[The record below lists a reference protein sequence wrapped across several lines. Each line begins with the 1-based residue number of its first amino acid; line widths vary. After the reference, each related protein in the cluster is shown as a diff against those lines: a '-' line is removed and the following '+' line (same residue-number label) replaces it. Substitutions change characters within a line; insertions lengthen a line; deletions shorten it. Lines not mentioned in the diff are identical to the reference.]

1 MPYFISLG
9 TWTEQGIKNVKD
21 SPKRV
26 EAAKTAIAGLGGKL
40 ISFYYTV
47 GKYDFV
53 FITEF
58 PSDELATQFLMSLGR
73 LGNART
79 STLRAFSES
88 EGFKLIG
95 SLQ

>member
-9 TWTEQGIKNVKD
+9 SWTEQGIKNVKD

-26 EAAKTAIAGLGGKL
+26 EAAKAAIASLGGKL
-40 ISFYYTV
+40 VSFYYTV
-47 GKYDFV
+47 GKYDFIFV
-53 FITEF
+53 TEF
-58 PSDELATQFLMSLGR
+58 PTDELATQFLMSLGK

>member
-26 EAAKTAIAGLGGKL
+26 EAAKAAIAGFGGKL
-40 ISFYYTV
+40 VSFYYTV
-47 GKYDFV
+47 GKFDFIFV
-53 FITEF
+53 TEF
-58 PSDELATQFLMSLGR
+58 PSDELATQFLMSLGK